1 MNDQLEQLENQLA
14 EMSFSKRV
22 AVYFVVFVSI
32 VYASWYVFG
41 EDLSLELE
49 SKEEAILKL
58 EKKIHKNSLKSLTTA
73 IAKVKRQILSKEDT
87 LVTLHFKKQFVKTQ
101 LDTLDFVYYN
111 DLGIA
116 TVLDK
121 ILKNS
126 LSEQVDIDYVK
137 TTRNTIDYAP
147 HIVNQ
152 EQITIQGNGTFRS
165 ILSLIQ
171 HIDYYNALL
180 QIREIKVFIDEEGV
194 TNFDLNISHFGV
206 KI

>member
-1 MNDQLEQLENQLA
+1 MNEQLEQLEEQLA
-14 EMSFSKRV
+14 EMPLVKRLG
-22 AVYFVVFVSI
+22 VYFVVFASI

-49 SKEEAILKL
+49 SKEQITLKL
-58 EKKIHKNSLKSLTTA
+58 EKQIRKNSLKSLSNA
-73 IAKVKRQILSKEDT
+73 ITKVNKQILIKEDM
-87 LVTLHFKKQFVKTQ
+87 LVTLYFKEQFVKTQ

-126 LSEQVDIDYVK
+126 LSESIDIDYLK
-137 TTRNTIDYAP
+137 TTRNSIDYAP

-152 EQITIQGNGTFRS
+152 EQITIQGNGSFSS

-180 QIREIKVFIDEEGV
+180 QIQEIKVFIDEEGV

>member
-1 MNDQLEQLENQLA
+1 MNDQLEQLEEQLL
-14 EMSFSKRV
+14 EMPLVKRLS
-22 AVYFVVFVSI
+22 VYFVVFASI
-32 VYASWYVFG
+32 VYAGWYVFG
-41 EDLSLELE
+41 EDLFLELE
-49 SKEEAILKL
+49 SKEQAILTL
-58 EKKIHKNSLKSLTTA
+58 DKKIRKNSLKSLTTA
-73 IAKVKRQILSKEDT
+73 ITRVNKQIMTQEDT
-87 LVTLHFKKQFVKTQ
+87 LVTLHFKDQFVRTQ

-126 LSEQVDIDYVK
+126 LSEKIDIDFLK
-137 TTRNTIDYAP
+137 TTKNTIDYAP

-180 QIREIKVFIDEEGV
+180 QIHEIKVFIDEEGV

>member
-1 MNDQLEQLENQLA
+1 MNEQLEELEDQLA
-14 EMSFSKRV
+14 EMPFLKRLG
-22 AVYFVVFVSI
+22 VYFVVFASI
-32 VYASWYVFG
+32 LYGSWYLFG

-49 SKEEAILKL
+49 SKENSISSL
-58 EKKIHKNSLKSLTTA
+58 EKKIQQNSIKSLTSA
-73 IAKVKRQILSKEDT
+73 IEKINKQVVTIEDS
-87 LVTLHFKKQFVKTQ
+87 LVTLYFKEQLVKTQ
-101 LDTLDFVYYN
+101 LGTLNFIYYN

-126 LSEQVDIDYVK
+126 ISERVDIEYLK
-137 TTRNTIDYAP
+137 TIKNPIDYAP

-152 EQITIQGNGTFRS
+152 EQITIKGNGTFRS

-180 QIREIKVFIDEEGV
+180 QVQEIKVFIDEEGI